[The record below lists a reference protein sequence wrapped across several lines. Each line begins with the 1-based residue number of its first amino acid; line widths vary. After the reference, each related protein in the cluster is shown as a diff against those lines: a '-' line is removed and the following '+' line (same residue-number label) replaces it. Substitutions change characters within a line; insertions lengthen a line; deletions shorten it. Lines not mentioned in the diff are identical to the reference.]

1 MKLFS
6 LILWI
11 RLSILPSCLRTLQVF
26 IANHCKAIFLI
37 LIFTFYANGSAC
49 IWLFYECEK
58 DDIILMICP
67 EGNNT
72 EEFALQLV
80 HTALSHHNHQQS
92 KQTVRIVETDITIS
106 VSTMNYFQIYNPS
119 HQLTFTSFFD
129 NLIISNGYPFLQI
142 RPPRYSV

>member
-1 MKLFS
+1 M
-6 LILWI
+6 
-11 RLSILPSCLRTLQVF
+11 F

-67 EGNNT
+67 EGDNT
-72 EEFALQLV
+72 EEFALQFV

-92 KQTVRIVETDITIS
+92 KQTIRIIETNIKVLYSSIK
-106 VSTMNYFQIYNPS
+106 YFKIYCSSIQFPFASYYDLLN
-119 HQLTFTSFFD
+119 
-129 NLIISNGYPFLQI
+129 ISNGYPFSLI
-142 RPPRYSV
+142 KPPRYIV